1 MAIDDLQH
9 VLERARQHQAFLR
22 TLLRWPE
29 QALAGYP
36 LTRAEIGAIVERDGE
51 RLIRLGIET
60 SLARWSRKMPRRS
73 RRARATRPEPG
84 TVPARRRWQN
94 AAEATFSPARHCQVW
109 SRPALLE
116 RLTAWQLNTHD
127 RAATLRR
134 LDRHAAALRLRALFH
149 AQQAKAALTAGE
161 AALRRDA
168 AAVIGDRQ

>member
-60 SLARWSRKMPRRS
+60 SLARWWVSTS
-73 RRARATRPEPG
+73 LVE
-84 TVPARRRWQN
+84 Q
-94 AAEATFSPARHCQVW
+94 
-109 SRPALLE
+109 
-116 RLTAWQLNTHD
+116 
-127 RAATLRR
+127 
-134 LDRHAAALRLRALFH
+134 
-149 AQQAKAALTAGE
+149 
-161 AALRRDA
+161 DA
-168 AAVIGDRQ
+168 AAVAARPRHPS